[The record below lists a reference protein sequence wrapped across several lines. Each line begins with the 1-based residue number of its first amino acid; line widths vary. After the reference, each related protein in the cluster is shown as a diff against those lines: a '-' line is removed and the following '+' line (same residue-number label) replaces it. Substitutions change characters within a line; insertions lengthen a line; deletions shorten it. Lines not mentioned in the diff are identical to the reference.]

1 MKPGDNEDCLS
12 ITNKTTVYPSLLQDP
27 SIWEKRPLPFVL
39 LQYAA
44 QDVMGLFAVQAGILR
59 DCSKLALAQL
69 SRASSEYVGAFRNNK
84 GSGAPPSGK
93 QRMAFD
99 KTGRLVPVSE
109 LTVEDTAPE
118 ESNSTEDD
126 LAELLALLPMDF
138 TAELASAGQ
147 RLMEIV
153 LDFGRRPVARFL
165 DGSRAFLSPEVVSRA
180 ALVSAV
186 QRLGAFGSDNR
197 AGVPGTL
204 HRISALRERDSG
216 EVLGLTYRVGRA
228 VPGSASMARDMLK
241 TGANILLLGPPMTGK
256 TTIIRDLARLL
267 SDDSWVV
274 IVDTSNEIAG
284 AGPVAHASVGN
295 ARRMQVR
302 CGLRLAKMETRF
314 STRCC
319 RCRSSR
325 TRSN

>member
-1 MKPGDNEDCLS
+1 
-12 ITNKTTVYPSLLQDP
+12 VQDP
-27 SIWEKRPLPFVL
+27 SIWEKRPLSFVL
-39 LQYAA
+39 LLYAA
-44 QDVMGLFAVQAGILR
+44 QDVMGLFAVQDGILR
-59 DCSKLALAQL
+59 DSSKLALAQL
-69 SRASSEYVGAFRNNK
+69 SLASSQYVGAFRNN
-84 GSGAPPSGK
+84 GAWGAPPSGK
-93 QRMAFD
+93 QRMAFN

-109 LTVEDTAPE
+109 LTSEDTAPE
-118 ESNSTEDD
+118 ESNSTEED

-138 TAELASAGQ
+138 TAELASGGH

-165 DGSRAFLSPEVVSRA
+165 DGSRAFLAPEVVSRA
-180 ALVSAV
+180 ALNSAV

-228 VPGSASMARDMLK
+228 VLGSASMARDMLK
-241 TGANILLLGPPMTGK
+241 TGGNILLLGPPMTGK

-302 CGLRLAKMETRF
+302 CESELQNG
-314 STRCC
+314 STLFNPTLPPQIVENQVQG
-319 RCRSSR
+319 SIEEF
-325 TRSN
+325 